1 MNVLN
6 LENNDF
12 NVYPNPSTNELNVQW
27 SMAIDGTLQII
38 DLSGQVVY
46 SEEFTKTK
54 KMLTLPV
61 SQLQAG
67 MYFVNLK
74 NSTNLSTTKRWI
86 KIRKSSMF

>member
-1 MNVLN
+1 MSVLN
-6 LENNDF
+6 SENTDF
-12 NVYPNPSTNELNVQW
+12 TVYPNPTSDDLNVQW
-27 SMAIDGTLQII
+27 SMALDGTLQII
-38 DLSGQVVY
+38 DVSGQIVY

-54 KMLTLPV
+54 KMLTLPL

-67 MYFVNLK
+67 IYFVNLK